1 MHRYLLTSSI
11 FSSRQ
16 YIFLAWTFAQSFGK
30 FRARMFTNLP
40 LCAALGLQLLVCSG
54 FLLAPTPA
62 VRRAFRMVD
71 FSPHRGFLFGLWLL
85 AMLNGAVHLLFERF
99 AVLHQSAE
107 PDPVDPQ
114 PILQELREQQREAG
128 RAKSRAAERA
138 ESCWTEGG
146 HCIPTK
152 VKPARYQ
159 IVSRQTSP
167 IWAALQ

>member
-1 MHRYLLTSSI
+1 
-11 FSSRQ
+11 
-16 YIFLAWTFAQSFGK
+16 
-30 FRARMFTNLP
+30 
-40 LCAALGLQLLVCSG
+40 
-54 FLLAPTPA
+54 
-62 VRRAFRMVD
+62 MVD
-71 FSPHRGFLFGLWLL
+71 LSPHRGFLVGLWFL
-85 AMLNGAVHLLFERF
+85 ALLNGAVHLLFERF

-128 RAKSRAAERA
+128 RAKSRAAARA

-152 VKPARYQ
+152 TKPARYQ
-159 IVSRQTSP
+159 IVSRQSSP